1 MKTYFFQTLLLICF
15 GLPTISQNLAEIYKA
30 GTVHL
35 EAVTYY
41 GTENNWNEL
50 FADYEKFAF
59 GKHIGKYKKIVI
71 APDGSI
77 FMSHKTRHEIWKFDK
92 DGNFIKKFGKKGSG
106 PGQFI
111 MLPGVQGILDNQFL
125 YTNDVHGRMMFF
137 DLDGN
142 YIKTLKLDYMPLGT
156 TPLKGREIAILGHV
170 PWKGQ
175 KSKKILVI
183 KDFDT
188 GKGKTIWYEFE
199 EYCKSRIIINIPKGG
214 MMSCS
219 LPFTHPSL
227 TRFRMSTSKEGNLIL
242 ASPKDGIMTEFSPEG
257 EKLNS
262 FQLNI
267 EPLQISDED
276 IMEYFETGKSN
287 FSKFEKSVENNLE
300 LSEDDKKNIIEQY
313 RQQIDKFKDNDLYP
327 KHLPYFSTL
336 MVDSNGNILV
346 FEFTKEEKTN
356 RFRVYSFDTEGNF
369 LCTSTFD
376 APGYKLN
383 LSGGT
388 FVFHNGFVYA
398 VAEKENGGEIPL
410 RLVKFKITK

>member
-1 MKTYFFQTLLLICF
+1 MRTQTFQLLLLF
-15 GLPTISQNLAEIYKA
+15 GLGLSTLGQNLSDIYKA
-30 GTVHL
+30 GHVNIVEITGYA
-35 EAVTYY
+35 EK
-41 GTENNWNEL
+41 NNWNEL
-50 FADYEKFAF
+50 FADYEKCAF

-111 MLPGVQGILDNQFL
+111 MLPSVQGILDNQFL

-142 YIKTLKLDYMPLGT
+142 YIKILKLDYMPLGT
-156 TPLKGREIAILGHV
+156 TPLKGRKIAILGHV

-188 GKGKTIWYEFE
+188 GKEKTIWYEFE
-199 EYCKSRIIINIPKGG
+199 EYSKNMITIKYPKGG
-214 MMSCS
+214 MMGCS

-227 TRFRMSTSKEGNLIL
+227 TRFRMSTSKEGNLIV
-242 ASPKDGIMTEFSPEG
+242 ASPKDGIITEFSPEG

-313 RQQIDKFKDNDLYP
+313 RQQIDKFKDKDLYP

-336 MVDSNGNILV
+336 MVDSDGNILI

-356 RFRVYSFDTEGNF
+356 RFRAY
-369 LCTSTFD
+369 TFD
-376 APGYKLN
+376 FVGNLIGTSSFYAEGYELKFAPEF
-383 LSGGT
+383 
-388 FVFHNGFVYA
+388 FVFHKGYVYA
-398 VAEKENGGEIPL
+398 VGEKKDRDDIPL
-410 RLVKFKITK
+410 RLLKFNLTN